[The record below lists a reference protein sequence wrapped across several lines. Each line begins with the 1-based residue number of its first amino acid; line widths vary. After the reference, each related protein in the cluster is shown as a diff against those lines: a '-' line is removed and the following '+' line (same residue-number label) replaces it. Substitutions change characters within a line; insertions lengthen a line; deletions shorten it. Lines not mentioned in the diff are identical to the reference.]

1 MPIKYTLDNNSRLRN
16 LLVLTEGH
24 DDVIIYDKY
33 AKGINT
39 THFDWHY
46 EYE

>member
-1 MPIKYTLDNNSRLRN
+1 MPVKYTLDNNNRLRN
-16 LLVLTEGH
+16 LLILTEGFE
-24 DDVIIYDKY
+24 DVIIYDKY
-33 AKGINT
+33 AREINT